1 MSVLDP
7 ELPLVLTRPALPPL
21 RLLPVPPSEPPYDD
35 ELPLSRHPQPAPVL
49 LHRAAQQPL
58 RLVPALRTD
67 TDDLRTH
74 DPLDD
79 EGPARTPRAD
89 LPPARPFAHAL
100 VQRLRE
106 VLAGVRPLG
115 QLQRDTTLEL
125 YDELERLVRSRPRP
139 TGPRPTRAAVR
150 SVHVQERPEGVAE
163 VCATVHRAGRAG
175 AVALRLEG
183 RGGSWRCTTLV
194 GF

>member
-1 MSVLDP
+1 VSVLDP
-7 ELPLVLTRPALPPL
+7 ELPLVLTRPALPAL

-35 ELPLSRHPQPAPVL
+35 ELPAARRLPPPVL
-49 LHRAAQQPL
+49 LPRAAHQAL
-58 RLVPALRTD
+58 RLVPALRTAE
-67 TDDLRTH
+67 T
-74 DPLDD
+74 LDD
-79 EGPARTPRAD
+79 DVDDGPARTPRAD

-100 VQRLRE
+100 VQRMLE

-139 TGPRPTRAAVR
+139 KGPRPTRAAVR

-163 VCATVHRAGRAG
+163 VCATVQRGGRAG

-183 RGGSWRCTTLV
+183 RGGSWRCTSLV